1 MAIIPNEC
9 KFHVVSESVDTVDRG
24 SKLAQSKRESI
35 TMADIAETV
44 GGGGPF
50 EYGSGGDTSIV
61 SKQGN
66 NTATQTFAA
75 AIGGTNN
82 DVIKP
87 KSQIFGG
94 ERNYLNALGDD
105 NTIVG
110 GCSNQINGGGSGSNY
125 GGHLI
130 TGGFDNTIELG
141 STQNCAPHAI
151 IGGKENEIN
160 LTSTEYSNYMY
171 VGSQIIGGY
180 QNCINTAY
188 GGAQGSTILGG
199 YYSEIVK
206 TVDDAL
212 YRGVNL
218 SIQSYGSCIVDSDYS
233 SVINSR
239 GSCITR
245 GENNLIIGSQ
255 FSSTTTSGVG
265 LENTV
270 SFIVGGASNTINAA
284 SAYSGMIGGVLNTI
298 YGDISR
304 GVIVGGYFNDMNVPT
319 NDSAIIG
326 GRNNVVSNDRS
337 VVVGGQAVA
346 TDRDN
351 TLFCENL
358 SIKGVPTSS
367 AGLPSGSVWS
377 NSGVLNIV
385 A

>member
-1 MAIIPNEC
+1 
-9 KFHVVSESVDTVDRG
+9 
-24 SKLAQSKRESI
+24 
-35 TMADIAETV
+35 MADIAETV
-44 GGGGPF
+44 GGGPF

-66 NTATQTFAA
+66 NTATQTFSA

-94 ERNYLNALGDD
+94 ESNYLNALGDD

-110 GCSNQINGGGSGSNY
+110 GCANKINGGGSGINY
-125 GGHLI
+125 GGHSI
-130 TGGFDNTIELG
+130 TGGFDNIIELG
-141 STQNCAPHAI
+141 STENNASHTI
-151 IGGKENEIN
+151 SGGKQNEIN
-160 LTSTEYSNYMY
+160 LTSTEYSNYSY
-171 VGSQIIGGY
+171 VGNQIIGGSY
-180 QNCINTAY
+180 SCINTAY
-188 GGAQGSTILGG
+188 GGAQGSTIIGG
-199 YYSEIVK
+199 YYSKIEK
-206 TVDDAL
+206 TVDNSL
-212 YRGVNL
+212 FRGHNV
-218 SIQSYGSCIVDSDYS
+218 SIQSYGSCIIDSDYS

-239 GSCITR
+239 GSNITR
-245 GENNLIIGSQ
+245 GENNLIIGSE
-255 FSSTTTSGVG
+255 FSYTTTG
-265 LENTV
+265 LGEENTM
-270 SFIVGGASNTINAA
+270 SFIVGGASNIINA
-284 SAYSGMIGGVLNTI
+284 STRYSGMLGGVANTM
-298 YGDISR
+298 YGNVNR

-326 GRNNVVSNDRS
+326 GRNNVITNDRS
-337 VVVGGQAVA
+337 VVAGGQAVS